1 MQPLNDVMPEREVQS
16 AFTDMGLDPA
26 QLFQTELKENPYRD
40 HHWEVKRTPTKITV
54 NAIPSEEDLDHLF
67 WEEWHT
73 RDGQVHHQIL
83 TRWQPIRYDGIFH
96 APPRDEEHP
105 QATAAKR
112 WFVVDDDDM
121 RPVLLCQ

>member
-1 MQPLNDVMPEREVQS
+1 MDHAFPL
-16 AFTDMGLDPA
+16 
-26 QLFQTELKENPYRD
+26 LKEYGFSDCELATYTRG
-40 HHWEVKRTPTKITV
+40 ERKITV

-96 APPRDEEHP
+96 APPRDEEPP